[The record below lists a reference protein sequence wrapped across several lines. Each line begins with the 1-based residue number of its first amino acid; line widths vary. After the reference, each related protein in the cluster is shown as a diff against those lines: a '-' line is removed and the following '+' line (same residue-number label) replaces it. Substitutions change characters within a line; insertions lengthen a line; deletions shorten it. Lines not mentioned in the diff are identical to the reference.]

1 MCAVKAPL
9 RSQNRLALLTLRPQ
23 KPAPMSYCGVCS
35 QEGEETRDESS
46 DTAGEVHKTLWLKK
60 DCFQL
65 VINNPNLET
74 EEGV

>member
-1 MCAVKAPL
+1 VCCEGAFKEPKQVGFAD
-9 RSQNRLALLTLRPQ
+9 SEATE
-23 KPAPMSYCGVCS
+23 PAPVSYCGVCS

-46 DTAGEVHKTLWLKK
+46 DTAGEVHTSLWLKK